1 MKFKKEKKQLLRHT
15 FWWRRAFPRRFHQQP
30 SLSAGRQ
37 QVRVALSSHPTRKV
51 RGWTSLQIAA
61 IPVQKPFPLQRGG
74 SAPWGQGGWLPFF
87 SFLFLMQQS
96 GKKKSQENGMEGKT
110 SELQCRYHHL
120 LLQNRLFLI
129 CKALG
134 AVNWDFPI
142 KCAKLKGMK
151 IVTDPDLLL
160 PRTFVLAT
168 AHNAQTKSCIHHLI
182 PFTLY
187 PGLCRK
193 ALPQEHSEI
202 EDEFHIWVQK
212 QASCFKCQD
221 FCCKALSLADFPT
234 DTYNRSPGPKPKVQ
248 QEREGW
254 SPYPVNGNFIKLPSY
269 SEMYKC
275 SIKYIQFSFTQI
287 DRNLHIP
294 KHI

>member
-1 MKFKKEKKQLLRHT
+1 
-15 FWWRRAFPRRFHQQP
+15 
-30 SLSAGRQ
+30 
-37 QVRVALSSHPTRKV
+37 
-51 RGWTSLQIAA
+51 
-61 IPVQKPFPLQRGG
+61 
-74 SAPWGQGGWLPFF
+74 
-87 SFLFLMQQS
+87 
-96 GKKKSQENGMEGKT
+96 MEGKT

-234 DTYNRSPGPKPKVQ
+234 GTYNRSPGPKPKVQ

>member
-1 MKFKKEKKQLLRHT
+1 MLPEDKE
-15 FWWRRAFPRRFHQQP
+15 
-30 SLSAGRQ
+30 AGC
-37 QVRVALSSHPTRKV
+37 L
-51 RGWTSLQIAA
+51 
-61 IPVQKPFPLQRGG
+61 
-74 SAPWGQGGWLPFF
+74 
-87 SFLFLMQQS
+87 SFLFFFLCNKA

-193 ALPQEHSEI
+193 LCLRNIQKLKMNFIPEYKNKPPVSNARISAAKPFLWGIFPQVPTIGLQDQS
-202 EDEFHIWVQK
+202 QK
-212 QASCFKCQD
+212 
-221 FCCKALSLADFPT
+221 
-234 DTYNRSPGPKPKVQ
+234 YNRKEKD
-248 QEREGW
+248 EAH
-254 SPYPVNGNFIKLPSY
+254 
-269 SEMYKC
+269 
-275 SIKYIQFSFTQI
+275 TQ
-287 DRNLHIP
+287 
-294 KHI
+294 